1 VSNTVVGDLPVAGAP
16 SQRMPIPLMV
26 SVMLATIM
34 QAVDSTIANVALP
47 HMQGAMSATQDQI
60 AWVLTSYVVASAVF
74 MPLTGFLSSR
84 LGQKRLFLISTVGF
98 TVVSMLCGAAQSLE
112 QILVFRLLQ
121 GAFGAFLVPLS
132 QTVLLDSTPPAK
144 HPTAMAFWGVGVM
157 VGPILGPTMGGYL
170 TEYFSW
176 RWVFYINLPIGLLAW
191 AGITAFMPEKNSP
204 RRRFDVLGFAL
215 LSISLATLQLMLDRG
230 ESQGWFDSTEI
241 IFEALVAGLCLYMF
255 IVHMMT
261 GRSPYLDP
269 SLFRDRNY
277 CGGLTVGFVAGV
289 ILMAT
294 MALLPPYLQHLGGYP
309 VLDVGLLLAP
319 RGLGTMAAMVLVGKL
334 GTRVDPRHEILLGL
348 ALIAYSL
355 YEMSLFVTHVP
366 ERLVLVTGVIQG
378 FGLGLVMVPLSAT
391 SFSTLTPAQR
401 EDGTS
406 LYSLVRNL
414 GGSIGISLTT
424 AALLRNGQANHA
436 QFSEHITPFNPAFQQ
451 ALTESAALHM
461 NPEQGLVLVNQ
472 MVNEQ
477 AMTLAYLQDFRLM
490 MWMTLLAMP
499 IVFLLQNPHRK
510 RGRRLA

>member
-1 VSNTVVGDLPVAGAP
+1 
-16 SQRMPIPLMV
+16 
-26 SVMLATIM
+26 
-34 QAVDSTIANVALP
+34 
-47 HMQGAMSATQDQI
+47 
-60 AWVLTSYVVASAVF
+60 
-74 MPLTGFLSSR
+74 
-84 LGQKRLFLISTVGF
+84 
-98 TVVSMLCGAAQSLE
+98 
-112 QILVFRLLQ
+112 
-121 GAFGAFLVPLS
+121 
-132 QTVLLDSTPPAK
+132 
-144 HPTAMAFWGVGVM
+144 
-157 VGPILGPTMGGYL
+157 
-170 TEYFSW
+170 
-176 RWVFYINLPIGLLAW
+176 
-191 AGITAFMPEKNSP
+191 
-204 RRRFDVLGFAL
+204 
-215 LSISLATLQLMLDRG
+215 
-230 ESQGWFDSTEI
+230 
-241 IFEALVAGLCLYMF
+241 
-255 IVHMMT
+255 
-261 GRSPYLDP
+261 
-269 SLFRDRNY
+269 
-277 CGGLTVGFVAGV
+277 
-289 ILMAT
+289 
-294 MALLPPYLQHLGGYP
+294 
-309 VLDVGLLLAP
+309 VGLLLAP
-319 RGLGTMAAMVLVGKL
+319 RGLGTMAAMILVGKL

-348 ALIAYSL
+348 SLIAYTL

-366 ERLVLVTGVIQG
+366 EHLVLTTGVIQG

-436 QFSEHITPFNPAFQQ
+436 QFSEHITPFNPAFHQ